1 MTYLILFLVIS
12 IMINLVMVLF
22 LKGASSKN
30 KTLLVDLEKLN
41 KKMNITNKIENEK
54 TEIRER
60 YGEKE
65 NDIDN
70 KPGLNGVMPVEQ
82 KPRHNHKFGSPC
94 GKGCPAYPGD

>member
-41 KKMNITNKIENEK
+41 KNMNITNKIENEK

-60 YGEKE
+60 YDEKE
-65 NDIDN
+65 NYIN
-70 KPGLNGVMPVEQ
+70 NNPGINNVMPIKSKPG
-82 KPRHNHKFGSPC
+82 HSHKFSSPC
-94 GKGCPAYPGD
+94 GKGCPAYSGD